1 MKKMFEWTA
10 LLIASSSL
18 LSCDM
23 MSKFEEKAARINR
36 YEQVSL
42 ALAKENRNLKVEV
55 SDLKY
60 EIETLKSKNNFLTLQ
75 LEQKDEKGDKPVSE
89 RKIASVPVVKGND
102 LVQFDTYKW
111 TPSQILAIA
120 EKEFQNKNYDKSSQF
135 FKAFETQYSKDNR
148 IDDQF
153 LFRAGLSAFESKKHY
168 DWSLAYFDRVVKEHP
183 NSQFYRGVKFWSVM
197 TYLEMG
203 DQDRFFAT
211 VEEFRKKYRNTEEWK
226 ILSHHYEKIMQ
237 KYKRN

>member
-23 MSKFEEKAARINR
+23 MSKFEEKAAKINR

-60 EIETLKSKNNFLTLQ
+60 EIETLKSKNNFLSLQ
-75 LEQKDEKGDKPVSE
+75 LEQKGDKPASE
-89 RKIASVPVVKGND
+89 RKIASVPAVKGND

-111 TPSQILAIA
+111 TPTQILAIA

-183 NSQFYRGVKFWSVM
+183 NSQFYRGAKLWSAM

-203 DQDRFFAT
+203 DQDRFFET

>member
-1 MKKMFEWTA
+1 MKKMFEFAA
-10 LLIASSSL
+10 LVIASTSL

-23 MSKFEEKAARINR
+23 MSKFEEKAAKINR

-60 EIETLKSKNNFLTLQ
+60 EIETLKSKNSFLSLQ
-75 LEQKDEKGDKPVSE
+75 LEQKGEKPGTE
-89 RKIASVPVVKGND
+89 RKVASVATVQGND
-102 LVQFDTYKW
+102 LVQFDTYNW

-120 EKEFQNKNYDKSSQF
+120 EKEFTSKNYDKSSQF
-135 FKAFETQYSKDNR
+135 FKAFETHYSKDNR

-168 DWSLAYFDRVVKEHP
+168 DWSLAYFERVVKEHP
-183 NSQFYRGVKFWSVM
+183 NSQFYRGAKLWSAM

-203 DQDRFFAT
+203 DQDKFFAT

>member
-1 MKKMFEWTA
+1 MKKILGLTTLF
-10 LLIASSSL
+10 LASSSFV
-18 LSCDM
+18 SCDIM
-23 MSKFEEKAARINR
+23 NKFEQKAAKINR

-42 ALAKENRNLKVEV
+42 ALAKENRELKVEI
-55 SDLKY
+55 SQLKY
-60 EIETLKSKNNFLTLQ
+60 EIESLKSKNNFLTLQ
-75 LEQKDEKGDKPVSE
+75 LDQKNKPAEKIAE
-89 RKIASVPVVKGND
+89 RKVASTSPVDTSD

-111 TPSQILAIA
+111 TPTQLLSIA
-120 EKEFQNKNYDKSSQF
+120 EKEFEEKNFEKSSQY
-135 FKAFETQYSKDNR
+135 FKAFDKYYSSDKR

-153 LFRAGLSAFESKKHY
+153 LFRAGMAAFESKKHY
-168 DWSLAYFDRVVKEHP
+168 DWSLAYFDRIVADHP
-183 NSQFYRGVKFWSVM
+183 NSPFYRGAKLWRAM

-203 DQDRFFAT
+203 DHDRFFET